1 MTLRFSPR
9 LGFSP
14 VNRALANSK
23 AAPAAL
29 DGPSHS
35 SAVTGSTRS
44 TRTLGSS
51 GPPGN
56 QRSSV
61 FFQIHDPRHH
71 SRRCG
76 YIRLSRRV
84 ARNNDRCKDRAKAS
98 PRPMLSA
105 HCPTQ
110 RPGARNV
117 DVARKLKLPL
127 SAKPSRFRC
136 SPNLKGASHGM
147 AKRPR
152 AYQPLARPRR
162 RAPQPSS
169 RWSVSA
175 QSLNC
180 RVRSRPALISMK
192 DCATFGGSSGESR
205 FREVCHD

>member
-1 MTLRFSPR
+1 MVRTWTAESYIFAEPEQYQRIGTVTLRFSPR

-117 DVARKLKLPL
+117 DIARKLKLPL
-127 SAKPSRFRC
+127 SAKPRGFD
-136 SPNLKGASHGM
+136 
-147 AKRPR
+147 
-152 AYQPLARPRR
+152 
-162 RAPQPSS
+162 APQTS
-169 RWSVSA
+169 REHPMEWR
-175 QSLNC
+175 N
-180 RVRSRPALISMK
+180 ALGR
-192 DCATFGGSSGESR
+192 TNP
-205 FREVCHD
+205 